1 MFYYLLYNSSF
12 LKKKNSKERGLYTL
26 IYGSIVYIIM
36 HAILSFSFKSDI
48 VRYFWFI
55 FLIDCSAMFISSDFE
70 GFSSLNVMK
79 YNKEEPNLIRDQII
93 DNYIINNSG
102 NTIEDEN
109 VENSDKN
116 SVTKSEKNKPDVEK
130 HIVNKKNKN
139 KNKKKSPKNVET
151 PKKKES
157 KKKLKKQVSFHDSTP
172 ISILKKNET
181 LDEYGEEE
189 ADSINLTL
197 ENLENLELDVETE
210 SKTGSQSISDLQNN
224 FLKKKMEDEYSDP
237 GSGSDID
244 LDGFEESLI
253 SE

>member
-12 LKKKNSKERGLYTL
+12 LKKKNNKERGLFTL

-36 HAILSFSFKSDI
+36 HAILSFSIKSDI

-79 YNKEEPNLIRDQII
+79 YHKEDSNLTRDQII

-102 NTIEDEN
+102 NSLTEKN
-109 VENSDKN
+109 VDSSDKN
-116 SVTKSEKNKPDVEK
+116 SVNKSDKNKSDVTKNEA
-130 HIVNKKNKN
+130 NKKNK
-139 KNKKKSPKNVET
+139 KKGVKTVET
-151 PKKKES
+151 PKKKDS
-157 KKKLKKQVSFHDSTP
+157 KRLKKKVSFHDSTP

-181 LDEYGEEE
+181 SDEYGEEE

-210 SKTGSQSISDLQNN
+210 SRTGSQSISDIQNN

-244 LDGFEESLI
+244 LEGFENSLI